1 MEKRDIPFLSVAELA
16 QLIGHKELSPVEAT
30 EAYLERIDELDF
42 KYNAYLTV
50 CRKEALQA
58 AREAEQAIIR
68 GHYLGPMHGI
78 PVAVKDQFWTKGI
91 RTTGGSRIL
100 ADFVPDE
107 DATVITRLKQAG
119 AVLLGKTNLTEFAIT
134 GFSHRFSTPRNPW
147 NLERYTGGSS
157 SGSGAATAACLC
169 TTSLGEDTGG
179 SIRFPATWCGL
190 VGLRPSWGLVS
201 RYGVLRG
208 VWSMDTVG
216 PMSRT
221 VEDAAM
227 TLGAIAGYDPK
238 DPYTWQTTVPDYRRA
253 LHGNLQGIKVGVII
267 EQLQSEFVE
276 PEVRDAVV
284 KAAAALGELGA
295 VVDEVSLPLSASAG
309 IASSV
314 LLSVESAANHRN
326 WVRDRLQDYGHDNRI
341 GLLTGS
347 LMPAPLYYKAQ
358 QLRSLLRQQVLVALG
373 RYDVL
378 VLPTAGKTAQ
388 PVADDPPITS
398 KATASRLPF
407 LLTRIFNLAGTP
419 ALSVPCGFSAD
430 RLPIGLQIGGRPGD
444 EETVLKVAYAYEQ
457 HTPWHTMRP
466 PVV

>member
-1 MEKRDIPFLSVAELA
+1 
-16 QLIGHKELSPVEAT
+16 
-30 EAYLERIDELDF
+30 
-42 KYNAYLTV
+42 
-50 CRKEALQA
+50 
-58 AREAEQAIIR
+58 
-68 GHYLGPMHGI
+68 
-78 PVAVKDQFWTKGI
+78 
-91 RTTGGSRIL
+91 
-100 ADFVPDE
+100 
-107 DATVITRLKQAG
+107 
-119 AVLLGKTNLTEFAIT
+119 
-134 GFSHRFSTPRNPW
+134 
-147 NLERYTGGSS
+147 
-157 SGSGAATAACLC
+157 
-169 TTSLGEDTGG
+169 
-179 SIRFPATWCGL
+179 
-190 VGLRPSWGLVS
+190 
-201 RYGVLRG
+201 
-208 VWSMDTVG
+208 MDTVG